1 MERQLITIERIT
13 YEVNQE
19 KYKLYL
25 IPENQGKD
33 EIMTLCMLKEGYAVM
48 TYLTDFPMKEYN
60 QQQIDDF
67 IDTHLA
73 SFVKHTECDI
83 QSFI

>member
-1 MERQLITIERIT
+1 MIKETISIERRT

-19 KYKLYL
+19 RYKLYL
-25 IPENQGKD
+25 IPEKQGND

-48 TYLTDFPMKEYN
+48 TYLTDFPMKEYT

-73 SFVKHTECDI
+73 SFVKQTECDI
-83 QSFI
+83 HSFI

>member
-1 MERQLITIERIT
+1 MKTESITIERRT

-19 KYKLYL
+19 RYKLYL
-25 IPENQGKD
+25 IPEKQGND

-48 TYLTDFPMKEYN
+48 TYLTDFPMKEYT

-73 SFVKHTECDI
+73 SFVKQTECDI
-83 QSFI
+83 HSFI